1 MTEIVKNNSS
11 MTFDLLETGSGGTN
25 SPKAK
30 SVFNAL
36 FGGMGTERNAEMKN
50 AETHSDENYDSEID
64 ILSIA
69 NMLTDSDLNL
79 SDDILEEIK
88 IRLKKL
94 FEQIN
99 INGVTSSNNNSDE
112 LNSLG
117 NKNFIH
123 IMNFLEELENLI
135 KA

>member
-1 MTEIVKNNSS
+1 MVAQIHQDPRASLMLCLEAWEQKALLRLKN
-11 MTFDLLETGSGGTN
+11 TKTN
-25 SPKAK
+25 PHQ
-30 SVFNAL
+30 N
-36 FGGMGTERNAEMKN
+36 EYE
-50 AETHSDENYDSEID
+50 EID

-79 SDDILEEIK
+79 SDDILKEIK
-88 IRLKKL
+88 IRLETL

-99 INGVTSSNNNSDE
+99 LDEVTSANFSSEE

-123 IMNFLEELENLI
+123 IMNFLEELESLI
-135 KA
+135 KLEKNGKI